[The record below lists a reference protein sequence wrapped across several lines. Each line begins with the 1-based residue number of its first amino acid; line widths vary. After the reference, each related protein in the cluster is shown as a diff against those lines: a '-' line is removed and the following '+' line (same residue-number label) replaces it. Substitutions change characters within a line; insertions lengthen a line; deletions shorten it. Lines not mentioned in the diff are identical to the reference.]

1 MKQSNVKKLVLFLL
15 AISLLANVVLCY
27 LVFAPDKKPE
37 WMAPKLTEGEA
48 VKEGYNPEFMKM
60 ALDLAYENAAS
71 GNGGPI
77 AAVIVKDGEVIAAA
91 TNEIHTS
98 RHFFDHAEICAMR
111 KAEDILGKVYLKD
124 CEIYSS
130 AQPCLMCE
138 AAIYWA
144 RIGKIFYAASVEQTA
159 AIPEFDDLF
168 EYESVLSG
176 KNLVPSIGV
185 TVEGE
190 MDALELW
197 AASRN

>member
-1 MKQSNVKKLVLFLL
+1 MKQSNAKKLLMIFLSISLIANAVLCFLL
-15 AISLLANVVLCY
+15 
-27 LVFAPDKKPE
+27 FAPKVKPE
-37 WMAPKLTEGEA
+37 WTAAKLTEEEA
-48 VKEGYNPEFMKM
+48 AKDGYHPEFMQM

-77 AAVIVKDGEVIAAA
+77 AAVIVKDGKVIAAS

-111 KAEDILGKVYLKD
+111 KAEDALGKIYLKD
-124 CEIYSS
+124 CEIYTS

-144 RIGKIFYAASVEQTA
+144 RVDKIYYAASVEQTA

-168 EYESVLSG
+168 EYESILSG
-176 KNLVPSIGV
+176 KNLVPSVGV
-185 TVEGE
+185 SVEGE

-197 AASRN
+197 AASRQ